1 MRGCTIN
8 VGFALGVVVSALVGA
23 CQHDE
28 EESQVYRPTPCSGDG
43 DCLNGQACS
52 AGMCVAL
59 GDDDPSA
66 STGDDGPA
74 DDPSM
79 PATSAGTSPST
90 SDPSTTDP
98 STTASSASSSS
109 PTPDCVASDEPTC
122 ASSSAIEG
130 CVDGEWVEFD
140 CSDVCADE
148 GWQSE
153 GCDYSSDLGHD
164 ACLCSDPPY
173 GACTSDADC
182 SADTPI
188 CVQFATGSMCSTSC
202 GDDLDC
208 PWPSQDGSYPIC
220 GIPWDTYFCV
230 VECSLAGECPDGT
243 TCYAQDNGNALC
255 L

>member
-23 CQHDE
+23 CQGDDD
-28 EESQVYRPTPCSGDG
+28 ESQVYRPTPCAGDG
-43 DCLNGQACS
+43 DCLNGQECS

-59 GDDDPSA
+59 ADDPSA
-66 STGDDGPA
+66 ESTGDDGPA
-74 DDPSM
+74 DDPST
-79 PATSAGTSPST
+79 PATSAGTS
-90 SDPSTTDP
+90 PSTTDP
-98 STTASSASSSS
+98 STTASSASAG
-109 PTPDCVASDEPTC
+109 PAPECEASDDPVC
-122 ASSSAIEG
+122 ASTTKIEG
-130 CVDGEWVEFD
+130 CVDGELVEFD

-148 GWQSE
+148 GWESQ
-153 GCDYSSDLGHD
+153 GCDYASELGHD
-164 ACLCSDPPY
+164 ACLCADPPY

-202 GDDLDC
+202 GDDFDC
-208 PWPSQDGSYPIC
+208 PWPSDVDTYPIC

-230 VECSLAGECPDGT
+230 VECSLGGECPAGT
-243 TCYAQDNGNALC
+243 ACYAQDNGNALC